1 MIIQISYFQF
11 ERKIDIAHSIFY
23 EKELIDHLVSHDV
36 AGFKDLIFK
45 NHFITDKMVHFIE
58 NHGEPRMISR
68 FNGSSKQAMTASA
81 ALLTLPGVRLINT
94 QQWLGY
100 RSQIDV
106 NLRRA
111 MPEKCNQELVKFYT
125 KLLNILASPAIL
137 YGEWKPISV
146 LGECSDRIVAWKWV
160 LNKQHILVTI
170 NFNNCWSQGRIIC
183 DDANIDS
190 MTIYVLEMISD
201 TYYTR
206 DPYEMREN
214 GLMLSLE
221 PYQAQIFEY

>member
-1 MIIQISYFQF
+1 MI
-11 ERKIDIAHSIFY
+11 
-23 EKELIDHLVSHDV
+23 
-36 AGFKDLIFK
+36 
-45 NHFITDKMVHFIE
+45 TC
-58 NHGEPRMISR
+58 

-100 RSQIDV
+100 RSRIDV

-111 MPEKCNQELVKFYT
+111 MPEQCNQEIVKFYA

-146 LGECSDRIVAWKWV
+146 LCECSDRIVARKWV
-160 LNKQHILVTI
+160 LNKQHILATI

-201 TYYTR
+201 T
-206 DPYEMREN
+206 
-214 GLMLSLE
+214 
-221 PYQAQIFEY
+221 

>member
-23 EKELIDHLVSHDV
+23 EKELIDHLISHDV

-111 MPEKCNQELVKFYT
+111 MPEQCSQEIVKFYT
-125 KLLNILASPAIL
+125 KLLNILASPATL

-146 LGECSDRIVAWKWV
+146 LCE
-160 LNKQHILVTI
+160 
-170 NFNNCWSQGRIIC
+170 
-183 DDANIDS
+183 
-190 MTIYVLEMISD
+190 
-201 TYYTR
+201 
-206 DPYEMREN
+206 
-214 GLMLSLE
+214 
-221 PYQAQIFEY
+221 